1 MALITL
7 SKLPPLAHNLLL
19 ASVLIASASSA
30 QEGPAKSLFIN
41 PMDIPLDLSGNFMEP
56 RGDHFH
62 SGLDMR
68 TQGKEGIPVRAVA
81 DGWVSR
87 IKISPW
93 GYGKAVYIDHP
104 DGHTSVYGHLQQLK
118 GPVAE
123 ACLDAQYRQK
133 DFSIDFTP
141 EKGAIPVKQGEVI
154 ALSGNTGGS
163 SGAHLHF
170 ELRRTSD
177 QHALDPEALGIDVKD
192 HTPPE
197 MIGVRLYPLTDSS
210 RVCPYPARSKGFA
223 TQGGTGRYGL
233 KPGEMPMAYGTIGL
247 ALHTIDRYDGMAAKC
262 GPRSIELFVDSQA
275 VFSTAFDVLDFS
287 TTRFCNAHM
296 DHALFKGQKMDYHRC
311 YRQPNDKLKIYGKE
325 EAQGRIVLVPGRQHH
340 VRFKATDANGNVSE
354 LVFLLKGATRQEAM
368 AWTNDDA
375 AGSLFRY
382 DTENILAEDGVSL
395 TLPALSLYDDTYVR
409 YERKAPP
416 AKAIVPLHILHDP
429 LTPIHSYCS
438 LHIATPGLKDALR
451 SKALIVRI
459 DGESKVNA
467 VGGTFSN
474 GGMTAQVRAFGAYT
488 VMVDTVPPVI
498 TNVDLKA
505 DMHGRSVFTLKVADN
520 LSGIGNWKG
529 LIDGSWVLLEYEPK
543 NKTLKHI
550 FDKHTKVPG
559 KKTFSLEVTDDRGNT
574 ARYETSFTH

>member
-1 MALITL
+1 MASTTRSTTNALTHNILLI
-7 SKLPPLAHNLLL
+7 SI
-19 ASVLIASASSA
+19 LIASTSSA
-30 QEGPAKSLFIN
+30 QENPSKPVFIP
-41 PMDIPLDLSGNFMEP
+41 PMDIPMDLSGNFMEP

-141 EKGAIPVKQGEVI
+141 EKGAVPVKQGEVI

-177 QHALDPEALGIDVKD
+177 QHALDPEALGIVVND
-192 HTPPE
+192 HTAPE

-210 RVCPYPARSKGFA
+210 RVGPYPGKAKGFA
-223 TQGGTGRYGL
+223 AQGGVGRYGL
-233 KPGEMPMAYGTIGL
+233 KPGEAPAAYGTVGL

-275 VFSTAFDVLDFS
+275 VFSAAFDDLDLS

-296 DHALFKGQKMDYHRC
+296 DYGLFKEQKMDYHRC
-311 YRQPNDKLKIYGKE
+311 YRQPNDKLRIYGKE
-325 EAQGRIVLVPGRQHH
+325 QAQGRIVLVPGKQHH
-340 VRFKATDANGNVSE
+340 VRFKVTDANGNVSE
-354 LVFLLKGATRQEAM
+354 LVFLLNGASRQEAA
-368 AWTNDDA
+368 AWTTDDP

-382 DTENILAEDGVSL
+382 DTENVLAEQGVSL
-395 TLPALSLYDDTYVR
+395 TLPALSLYDDSYVR
-409 YERKAPP
+409 YERRSAPT
-416 AKAIVPLHILHDP
+416 KAIVPLHVLHDP
-429 LTPIHSYCS
+429 LTPIHSNCS
-438 LHIATPGLKDALR
+438 LHIATPGLKEDLR

-467 VGGTFSN
+467 VGGSYAN
-474 GGMTAQVRAFGAYT
+474 GGLTAQVRSFGAYT
-488 VMVDTVPPVI
+488 VMIDTVPPVI

-505 DMHGRSVFTLKVADN
+505 EMNGRTVFTLKIADN
-520 LSGIGNWKG
+520 LAGIGSWKG
-529 LIDGSWVLLEYEPK
+529 QIDGAWVLLEYEPK
-543 NKTLKHI
+543 DKTLKHT
-550 FDKHTKVPG
+550 FDKHTKAPG
-559 KKTFSLEVTDDRGNT
+559 NKTFSLEVTDVRGNI
-574 ARYETSFTH
+574 ARYGTSFTH

>member
-1 MALITL
+1 MASTSRSARQL
-7 SKLPPLAHNLLL
+7 LANNLLL
-19 ASVLIASASSA
+19 LSALATLTSSA
-30 QEGPAKSLFIN
+30 QEKPVQPMFIK

-141 EKGAIPVKQGEVI
+141 EKGAVPVKQGDLI

-163 SGAHLHF
+163 GGPHLHF

-177 QHALDPEALGIDVKD
+177 QHALDPESLGIDVND

-210 RVCPYPARSKGFA
+210 RTVPYPAKAKGFA
-223 TQGGTGRYGL
+223 AQGGSGRYGL
-233 KPGEMPMAYGTIGL
+233 KPGEIPAAYGTIGL

-262 GPRSIELFVDSQA
+262 GPRSIELFVDSVA
-275 VFSTAFDVLDFS
+275 VFSTTFDVLDFS

-296 DHALFKGQKMDYHRC
+296 DYALFKGQRMDYHRC

-325 EAQGRIVLVPGRQHH
+325 EAQGRIVLVPGKQHH

-354 LVFLLKGATRQEAM
+354 LVFLLKGASRQEVA
-368 AWTNDDA
+368 AWTVDEP

-382 DTENILAEDGVSL
+382 DTENVLAEDGVSL

-409 YERKAPP
+409 YERKAAP
-416 AKAIVPLHILHDP
+416 ARAIVPLHVLHDP
-429 LTPIHSYCS
+429 LTPIHSNCS
-438 LHIATPGLKDALR
+438 LYIATPDLKEELR
-451 SKALIVRI
+451 TKALIVRI

-467 VGGTFSN
+467 VGGSYAN
-474 GGMTAQVRAFGAYT
+474 GGMTAQVRTFGAYT
-488 VMVDTVPPVI
+488 VMIDTVPPVI

-505 DMHGRSVFTLKVADN
+505 DMHGRSMFTLKVADN

-529 LIDGSWVLLEYEPK
+529 QMDGAWVLLEYEPK
-543 NKTLKHI
+543 DKTLKHV
-550 FDKHTKVPG
+550 FDKHTKTPG
-559 KKTFSLEVTDDRGNT
+559 KKNFLLEVTDDRGNT